1 MTKHLSELRV
11 GEKGTV
17 TNFLCQDTC
26 MLRVQEMGLCM
37 GTEVEVVQIAPF
49 GDPVELQFRGC
60 RFCMRKH
67 ELSSIEVEVDDS
79 KMA

>member
-17 TNFLCQDTC
+17 ANFLCQDMC
-26 MLRVQEMGLCM
+26 MLRVMEMGLCI
-37 GTEVEVVQIAPF
+37 GTEVNVVQIAPF
-49 GDPVELQFRGC
+49 GDPFELQFRGC
-60 RFCMRKH
+60 RCCMRKH
-67 ELSSIEVEVDDS
+67 ELALIEVEIDDS

>member
-1 MTKHLSELRV
+1 MTKHLSELRI

-26 MLRVQEMGLCM
+26 MLRVQELGLCA
-37 GTEVEVVQIAPF
+37 GTEVEVMKIAPF
-49 GDPVELQFRGC
+49 GDPVELKFRGC

-67 ELSSIEVEVDDS
+67 ELYLIEVES
-79 KMA
+79 QE